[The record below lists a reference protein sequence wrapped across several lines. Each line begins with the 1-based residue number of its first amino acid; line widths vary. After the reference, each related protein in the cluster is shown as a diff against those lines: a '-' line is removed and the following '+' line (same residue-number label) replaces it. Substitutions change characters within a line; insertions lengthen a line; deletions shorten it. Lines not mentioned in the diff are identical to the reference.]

1 MADNQDKNIAL
12 LGIAATKNTLDQ
24 ECPPE
29 NIMSAFIEGRLDSE
43 MRTKMLS
50 HVNQCEDCYFTW
62 EQTSIFLAQNNTP
75 VVEQHTAKK
84 AGVLKRLKSWFDS
97 GFSWQI
103 AVPGIAL
110 ASLAIALVV
119 NLPDSYKSGYSDQS
133 IAATTLDADT
143 LAHVINQLPVPWK
156 DQTFGFNKSAFTA
169 PAKALGVGIWNA
181 RKSLMNSDDPLPV
194 QLVSEPAIN
203 WRDSEYHDYYA
214 FGIWI
219 LDAWILGNA
228 EYVKPQ
234 QWALLRESL
243 QTLETGLQQRQQ
255 SEAQATIA
263 LQTIDKMKTSL
274 DHLSKKTDL
283 TAQKAL
289 LREIELGL
297 QKLSL

>member
-12 LGIAATKNTLDQ
+12 LGIAATKNSLNL

-29 NIMSAFIEGRLDSE
+29 NIMSAFIEGRLDSG

-50 HVNQCEDCYFTW
+50 HINQCEDCYFTW
-62 EQTSIFLAQNNTP
+62 EQTSVFLAQNNAP
-75 VVEQHTAKK
+75 VVEQHTANKV
-84 AGVLKRLKSWFDS
+84 GFLKRLENWLNSGASWKT
-97 GFSWQI
+97 
-103 AVPGIAL
+103 AVSGIAL

-119 NLPDSYKSGYSDQS
+119 NLPDNYKSGYLDQS
-133 IAATTLDADT
+133 VVATTLDADT

-156 DQTFGFNKSAFTA
+156 NQTFGFNNSAYTA
-169 PAKALGVGIWNA
+169 PAKAIGVGIWNA

-228 EYVKPQ
+228 GHVKPR

-243 QTLETGLQQRQQ
+243 QTLEAGLQQRKQ
-255 SEAQATIA
+255 SETQAAIA
-263 LQTIDKMKTSL
+263 LQTIDRMKSSL
-274 DHLSKKTDL
+274 DYLSQKSDL
-283 TAQKAL
+283 TAQRAL